1 MKLDTLLENLDLD
14 NLNLKDLTLLLEI
27 LINNQDE
34 IEVL

>member
-14 NLNLKDLTLLLEI
+14 NLNIKDLGLLLEI